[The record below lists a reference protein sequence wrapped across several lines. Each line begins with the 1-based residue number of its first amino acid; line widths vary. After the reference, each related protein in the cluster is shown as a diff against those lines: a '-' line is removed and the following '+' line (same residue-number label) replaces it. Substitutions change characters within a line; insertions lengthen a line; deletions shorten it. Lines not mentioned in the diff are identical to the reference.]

1 MESKAMDE
9 LEILTLLS
17 NGQRHTVNEL
27 VEGRRITGI
36 ELMMIA
42 QGMKHKGWIEF
53 TTGAREPWLQILPA
67 GEQAVA
73 AHRAVA
79 KSEIA
84 LDT

>member
-27 VEGRRITGI
+27 IEGRRITGI

-53 TTGAREPWLQILPA
+53 TTEAREPWLQILPA

-73 AHRAVA
+73 AQRAVA
-79 KSEIA
+79 KAEIA

>member
-1 MESKAMDE
+1 MDE

-27 VEGRRITGI
+27 IEGRRITGI

-53 TTGAREPWLQILPA
+53 TTEAPEPWLRILPA

-79 KSEIA
+79 KAEIA

>member
-17 NGQRHTVNEL
+17 NRRRHTVNEL
-27 VEGRRITGI
+27 IEGRRITGI

-53 TTGAREPWLQILPA
+53 TTEAREPWLQILPA
-67 GEQAVA
+67 GEQAVE

-79 KSEIA
+79 KAEIA

>member
-1 MESKAMDE
+1 MDE

-17 NGQRHTVNEL
+17 NRQQHTVNEL
-27 VEGRRITGI
+27 IEGRRITGI

-53 TTGAREPWLQILPA
+53 TTEAREPWLQILPA

-73 AHRAVA
+73 KA
-79 KSEIA
+79 EIA

>member
-1 MESKAMDE
+1 
-9 LEILTLLS
+9 
-17 NGQRHTVNEL
+17 
-27 VEGRRITGI
+27 
-36 ELMMIA
+36 MMIA

-53 TTGAREPWLQILPA
+53 TTEALEPWLQILPA

-79 KSEIA
+79 KAEIA

>member
-1 MESKAMDE
+1 MDE

-27 VEGRRITGI
+27 VEGRRITDI

-53 TTGAREPWLQILPA
+53 TTETREPWLQILPP

>member
-1 MESKAMDE
+1 MDE

-17 NGQRHTVNEL
+17 NGRRHTVNEL
-27 VEGRRITGI
+27 IEGRRITGI

-42 QGMKHKGWIEF
+42 QGMKHKDWIEF
-53 TTGAREPWLQILPA
+53 TTEAREPWLQILPT

>member
-1 MESKAMDE
+1 MDE
-9 LEILTLLS
+9 LEILILLS
-17 NGQRHTVNEL
+17 NGQRHIVDEL
-27 VEGRRITGI
+27 VEGRKITAI

-42 QGMKHKGWIEF
+42 QRMKHKGWIEF

>member
-1 MESKAMDE
+1 MDE
-9 LEILTLLS
+9 LEILILLS
-17 NGQRHTVNEL
+17 NGQRHTVDEL
-27 VEGRRITGI
+27 VEGRKITGI

-42 QGMKHKGWIEF
+42 QRMKHKGWIEL
-53 TTGAREPWLQILPA
+53 TTEAREPWLQILPA

-79 KSEIA
+79 KSEIG

>member
-1 MESKAMDE
+1 MKKAKDE
-9 LEILTLLS
+9 LEILILLS
-17 NGQRHTVNEL
+17 NGQRHIVDEL
-27 VEGRRITGI
+27 VEGRNITAI

-42 QGMKHKGWIEF
+42 QRMKHKGWIEF
-53 TTGAREPWLQILPA
+53 VREAQEPWLRILPL

-79 KSEIA
+79 KSEIE